1 MIKLIYGKYQNLRN
15 AAWRCLCEYKIKSLP
30 VDVLHI
36 ARSAGIKVIKNRD
49 VNELLP
55 SESGVAIYDGEHWY
69 IIYDEENPIDRCR
82 FTVAHELGHIF
93 LGHHI
98 RKGYC
103 ARSKVFCTKPE
114 IEQEADMFAARLLCP
129 SCVLWGLNLHTADE
143 IARTCRVSH
152 SAAQNRAER
161 MAILYKRNKFLS
173 NPLEKEVYR
182 NFQEYIKNTRG

>member
-1 MIKLIYGKYQNLRN
+1 MTIEQD

-69 IIYDEENPIDRCR
+69 IIYDEENPAERRR

-98 RKGYC
+98 RKRYS
-103 ARSKVFCTKPE
+103 ARSKVFCIKPE
-114 IEQEADMFAARLLCP
+114 IEQEADMFAIGLLCP

-143 IARTCRVSH
+143 IARACKVPYGVARIC
-152 SAAQNRAER
+152 AER
-161 MAILYKRNKFLS
+161 MAVLYS
-173 NPLEKEVYR
+173 PLEKEVYS
-182 NFQEYIKNTRG
+182 NFQEYVRNGGKL